1 MAGWK
6 LDKVLDA
13 LDTAIEIWDKTRLGM
28 KEEKL
33 AYAHQLHKFEHF
45 SLPQIAKIVRLNSRY
60 IYDELTPNAKKGGRF
75 DPQTLSTLSRI
86 RRAHLQGQKIP
97 HQLISMGIKGGT
109 SYSCLTALTRIP
121 YSAYY
126 EVSVQVA
133 AELGQED
140 LKTFKLRGPRSE
152 VSAAAKAA
160 REERARLI
168 AEKRAYFEMRK
179 QEIFSLRDEDFS
191 MREIGEIV
199 GAHSGTVSNVLKGK

>member
-133 AELGQED
+133 AELAQEG
-140 LKTFKLRGPRSE
+140 LKGSTRRERSTT
-152 VSAAAKAA
+152 AQAD
-160 REERARLI
+160 RDERARLI

-179 QEIFSLRDEDFS
+179 QEIFSLRDQDFS
-191 MREIGEIV
+191 LREIGDIV
-199 GAHSGTVSNVLKGK
+199 GAHSGTVCNVLKGK